1 MIEMNETDR
10 IYEKLV
16 DEKKDIEQKLRIV
29 DYELGICDKE
39 NKSIIIKKVREKL
52 YYYEQWRMD
61 RKVHSKYLAPVKPG
75 IIYKEEEKILHKQEL
90 IQRQKEL
97 REAGENLEQ
106 MLKILRRTQKKQ
118 KITEDF
124 LFETYWKDEIT
135 ARVRVQGGNI
145 FVSKYTD
152 HPVKQ
157 LFASEKMTRF
167 QLMQILELR
176 CWDRNREDIQEILQ
190 HFGLKEYNPYE
201 IVKKTHGVSYNDYN
215 WFRFPGEKLTSKDV
229 LVR

>member
-1 MIEMNETDR
+1 MMSEIDQ
-10 IYEKLV
+10 IYKELM

-29 DYELGICDKE
+29 DYELGLCDKE
-39 NKSIIIKKVREKL
+39 NKAIIIKKVRGKL
-52 YYYEQWRMD
+52 YYYEQWRQN
-61 RKVHSKYLAPVKPG
+61 RKVQSRYLAPVKPG

-90 IQRQKEL
+90 TQRKKALMEVEQ
-97 REAGENLEQ
+97 NLKQ
-106 MLKILRRTQKKQ
+106 MLKILERTQRKQ

-135 ARVRVQGGNI
+135 ARVRVQGAGI
-145 FVSKYTD
+145 FVSRYTD

-167 QLMQILELR
+167 QLMQILEMR
-176 CWDRNREDIQEILQ
+176 CWDRNREDIQEILEY
-190 HFGLKEYNPYE
+190 FGLKEYNPYE
-201 IVKKTHGVSYNDYN
+201 IVKRTHGVSYNDYN
-215 WFRFPGEKLTSKDV
+215 WFRFPGEKISSEDV